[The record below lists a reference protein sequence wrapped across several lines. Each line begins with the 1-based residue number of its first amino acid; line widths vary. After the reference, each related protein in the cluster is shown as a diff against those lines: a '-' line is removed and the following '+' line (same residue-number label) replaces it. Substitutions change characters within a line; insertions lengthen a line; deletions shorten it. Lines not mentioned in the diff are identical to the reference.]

1 VNFRHRPFP
10 PRQRSARGQTQR
22 KAVSIPHSSPGNAQS
37 SFAQEVPL
45 HNLLEVKGGNT
56 RASGVAGRTMEGRV
70 VRMSVAPV
78 KALGLLHPSEVV
90 VGASGVVGNR
100 RFWLRDEHGKLF
112 NAKREGLLL
121 QIRPEWDESSRRLAL
136 TFPDGR
142 RVDAIVELA
151 EQIDAMMYGEL
162 RSSRR
167 VVGPWQD
174 AISEFIGRRLEFL
187 WADDGSVDRLTSNG
201 TVSLVSMAS
210 LARLQKEMGSDRPL
224 DGRRFRM
231 LFEIEGVGANEE
243 DAWIGRHV
251 QVGDAELVFHG
262 DIGRCIVTSRDPDT
276 GDVDLPTLIT
286 LAAYRREGVSEPLP
300 LGIKGTV
307 YTPGRVRLGDTARPL

>member
-1 VNFRHRPFP
+1 M
-10 PRQRSARGQTQR
+10 
-22 KAVSIPHSSPGNAQS
+22 SI
-37 SFAQEVPL
+37 
-45 HNLLEVKGGNT
+45 
-56 RASGVAGRTMEGRV
+56 
-70 VRMSVAPV
+70 APV
-78 KALGLLHPSEVV
+78 KALGLVHPDEVV

-112 NAKREGLLL
+112 NAKREGVLL

-136 TFPDGR
+136 TFPSGQ
-142 RVDAIVELA
+142 RVDGIVEVG

-167 VVGPWQD
+167 IVGPWHD
-174 AISEFIGRRLEFL
+174 AISEFVGRPLELL
-187 WADDGSVDRLTSNG
+187 WADDGGVDRLTSEG

-210 LARLQKEMGSDRPL
+210 LERLREEMEADRPL

-231 LFEIEGVGANEE
+231 LFEIEGVGAHEE
-243 DAWIGRHV
+243 DTWIGRHV

-262 DIGRCIVTSRDPDT
+262 DIGRCIVTARDPDT
-276 GDVDLPTLIT
+276 GVVDLPTLVT

-307 YTPGRVRLGDTARPL
+307 YTPGRVRVGDIAQPL